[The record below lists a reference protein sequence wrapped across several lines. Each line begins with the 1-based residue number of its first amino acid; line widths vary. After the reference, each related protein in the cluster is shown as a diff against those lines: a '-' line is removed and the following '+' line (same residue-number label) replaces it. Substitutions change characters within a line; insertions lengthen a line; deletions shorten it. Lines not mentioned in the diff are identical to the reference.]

1 MNNGKNKLKA
11 IHVQIKRLYE
21 HWETFSADS
30 REEIM
35 ADIAEFIKQLY
46 YSSCFKNRYF
56 TRNGIVVE
64 KSSIP
69 YIY

>member
-1 MNNGKNKLKA
+1 M
-11 IHVQIKRLYE
+11 
-21 HWETFSADS
+21 D
-30 REEIM
+30 
-35 ADIAEFIKQLY
+35 DIAEVVKQPY